1 MRIPKKMRVG
11 DKWYSVDVVESM
23 RKRGDMAR
31 VFYPEQRIE
40 IGTRSNRS
48 GKAFTPAAINNSFWH
63 ELVHAILHDMGR
75 ETLNRDERFVTAFAD
90 RLSKAVDTAKFE

>member
-40 IGTRSNRS
+40 IGMRSNRT
-48 GKAFTPAAINNSFWH
+48 GKSFAPAAINNSFWH
-63 ELVHAILHDMGR
+63 EVVHAILHDMGR
-75 ETLNRDERFVTAFAD
+75 ESLNRDERFVTAFAD

>member
-40 IGTRSNRS
+40 IGMRSNRN
-48 GKAFTPAAINNSFWH
+48 GKPFAPTAIHNSFWH

-75 ETLNRDERFVTAFAD
+75 ESLNRDERFVTAFAD